1 MQPGPEHNTNSELLL
16 FVKHPWGKNCQM
28 IVWGEIIRIKQP
40 HNNESDDA
48 RATSALWKNVNK
60 ILLCQFSSVVTLFC
74 CRPRC
79 CRHVLTHLPEP
90 PCKTTSTK
98 LHASEVIATGSLCA
112 ALSPTGGMMR
122 PKKCDARL
130 HVQMWMFVINW
141 MLMTC
146 WFVYLQRP

>member
-16 FVKHPWGKNCQM
+16 FVKHPWEKT
-28 IVWGEIIRIKQP
+28 VKWLYEERSLVS
-40 HNNESDDA
+40 NNHTTM
-48 RATSALWKNVNK
+48 RATTPQPRALYENVNK
-60 ILLCQFSSVVTLFC
+60 ILLCHFSSVVILFC

-79 CRHVLTHLPEP
+79 CRHVLTHLPESQ
-90 PCKTTSTK
+90 CKTTSTK

-122 PKKCDARL
+122 LKKCDARL

-146 WFVYLQRP
+146 WFVYLQQP